1 MQKKIMLSA
10 FALVA
15 LTACGGSSTSSIIR
29 RDLQWE
35 NPFAGTANETVTLSV
50 WAGSTTESMGFANAV
65 LEDFKKANP
74 DSNYE
79 IKLKAVSESSVN
91 GDWANDPKQAA
102 DFAICADDQMPQL
115 IASNYLQKI
124 KVLDAEI
131 PGLSAAIESRNDAD
145 SVEASKSKG
154 DLYGFPVSSSNGY
167 VLYYNSDLLKE
178 SDCASF
184 ETLLAAIKAAGEKDG
199 KKYTFGFPHASGWYL
214 DGYFHGA
221 GFTATGEADGD
232 TITAN
237 WHTQNEAGL
246 KGVDVAASLVRLAHG
261 QYKDQWLS
269 EKEATLVSRAA
280 KGVSGRVIA
289 TINGT
294 WNYKALQK
302 AWGESACSAT
312 LLPKF
317 TVSAGQEFRMH
328 TVKGSKIGVLNRS
341 SQHVKEAAR
350 FAEFFTNYSSQ
361 VMRFDN
367 LGETP
372 SNKESLKI
380 CDLNTN
386 ACLKAM
392 AEQRVVGGFVEKVNP
407 AFWNPA
413 NALSTNLCA
422 GNAGKEHSFITS
434 GEGTAELVLNME
446 EIQAALDACNAGF
459 TKGN

>member
-1 MQKKIMLSA
+1 MKGKFHLCA
-10 FALVA
+10 LALVA
-15 LTACGGSSTSSIIR
+15 LTACGSSSSSSIIR

-35 NPFAGTANETVTLSV
+35 NPFADTADETVTLSV
-50 WAGSTTESMGFANAV
+50 WAGSTTESMNYARAV
-65 LEDFKKANP
+65 LEDFQKANP
-74 DSNYE
+74 RSKYD
-79 IKLKAVSESSVN
+79 IKLKAVSEASVN

-102 DFAICADDQMPQL
+102 DFAVCADDQLPQL

-124 KVLDAEI
+124 KVLDMEI
-131 PGLSAAIESRNDAD
+131 PGLSASVSSRNDAD
-145 SVEASKSKG
+145 SVAAASSHD
-154 DLYGFPVSSSNGY
+154 DLYGFPVSASNGY
-167 VLYYNSDLLKE
+167 VLYYNSEILKKE
-178 SDCASF
+178 DCASF

-221 GFTATGEADGD
+221 GLTATGEADGD
-232 TITAN
+232 TIESNWNTAN
-237 WHTQNEAGL
+237 AE
-246 KGVDVAASLVRLAHG
+246 GVKAVDIASSLVRLAHG
-261 QYKDQWLS
+261 QYKNQWLS

-280 KGVSGRVIA
+280 KGGSGRVVA

-302 AWGESACSAT
+302 AWGESATSAT
-312 LLPKF
+312 LLPTFK
-317 TVSAGQEFRMH
+317 VGEKSYRMH

-350 FAEFFTNYSSQ
+350 FAEFYTNYSSQ

-372 SNKESLKI
+372 SNTESLKI
-380 CDLNTN
+380 CDLSTNT
-386 ACLKAM
+386 CLAAM
-392 AEQRVVGGFVEKVNP
+392 AEQRVAGGFVEKVNP

-422 GNAGKEHSFITS
+422 GNAGESHSFITS
-434 GEGTAELVLNME
+434 GEGTADLVLNTA
-446 EIQAALDACNAGF
+446 EIQLALDACVAGF
-459 TKGN
+459 TKGS